1 MLIAGIDFETL
12 GLDPNVDEIT
22 EIGLVLYDT
31 DAKTPVRITGCL
43 VKTDKIVTEEIT
55 KLTGIT
61 NELLNKYGAP
71 RTAALKGL
79 LATVKDVDYFLAHNG
94 NNFDR
99 PFLEAWC
106 KREGLPMPTQK
117 FIDSRVDLPAE
128 AYEKGANL
136 FVMAAAHGF
145 LFDGHR
151 AVNDVLATFKI
162 LSQYDINVVIN
173 RALTPNVR
181 ARAVV
186 SYDDRLLAKN
196 SGFQWSPERKRWEIS
211 VKANEL
217 EALKARVSFP
227 VVQIE
232 EVA

>member
-12 GLDPNVDEIT
+12 GLDPNVDDIT

-31 DAKTPVRITGCL
+31 EEKSPVQITGYL
-43 VKTDKIVTEEIT
+43 VATDKIVTEEIT
-55 KLTGIT
+55 RLTGIT
-61 NELLNKYGAP
+61 NALLTKYGKP
-71 RTAALKGL
+71 RTATLRGL
-79 LATVKDVDYFLAHNG
+79 LAAVKNVTYFLAHNG

-106 KREGLPMPTQK
+106 KRENLPMPTQPW
-117 FIDSRVDLPAE
+117 IDSRVDLPAE

-162 LSQYDINVVIN
+162 MSKYDIDVVIQ

-186 SYDDRLLAKN
+186 SYEDRQLAKGA
-196 SGFQWSPERKRWEIS
+196 GFQWAPERKRWEIS

-217 EALKARVSFP
+217 DALKARVTFP

>member
-12 GLDPNVDEIT
+12 GLNPEVDEIT
-22 EIGLVLYDT
+22 ELGLVLFETDT
-31 DAKTPVRITGCL
+31 KQPVQITGYL
-43 VKTDKIVTEEIT
+43 VATDKVVTEEIT
-55 KLTGIT
+55 RLTGIT
-61 NELLNKYGAP
+61 NALLNAYGKP
-71 RTAALKGL
+71 RTATLKGL
-79 LATVKDVDYFLAHNG
+79 LAAVKNVDYFLAHNG
-94 NNFDR
+94 SNFDK

-106 KREGLPMPTQK
+106 KREGLPMPTQPW
-117 FIDSRVDLPAE
+117 IDSRVDLPAE

-136 FVMAAAHGF
+136 FVMAAHAGF

-162 LSQYDINVVIN
+162 LSQYDIDVVIQ

-181 ARAVV
+181 ARAVI
-186 SYDDRLLAKN
+186 SYDDRLLAKGA
-196 SGFQWSPERKRWEIS
+196 GFQWCPERKRWEIS

-217 EALKARVSFP
+217 DALKSRVTFP

-232 EVA
+232 EAA

>member
-22 EIGLVLYDT
+22 EIGLVLYCT
-31 DAKTPVRITGCL
+31 EAKTPVQITGYL
-43 VKTDKIVTEEIT
+43 IATDKIVTEEIT
-55 KLTGIT
+55 RITGIT
-61 NELLNKYGAP
+61 NALLNAYGKP
-71 RTAALKGL
+71 RAATLKGL
-79 LATVKDVDYFLAHNG
+79 LATVKNVDYFLAHNG
-94 NNFDR
+94 NNFDK
-99 PFLEAWC
+99 PFLESWC
-106 KREGLPMPTQK
+106 KREGLPMPTQPW
-117 FIDSRVDLPAE
+117 IDSLVDLPAE
-128 AYEKGANL
+128 SYKRGANL
-136 FVMAAAHGF
+136 FVMAAHAGF

-162 LSQYDINVVIN
+162 LSKYDIDVVIQ

-186 SYDDRLLAKN
+186 SYDDRQLAK
-196 SGFQWSPERKRWEIS
+196 SAGFQWAPERKRWEIS

-217 EALKARVSFP
+217 DALKTRVTFP

-232 EVA
+232 ETA

>member
-12 GLDPNVDEIT
+12 GLDPNVDDIT

-31 DAKTPVRITGCL
+31 DAKAPVRITGCL
-43 VKTDKIVTEEIT
+43 VKTDKIVTDEIT

-61 NELLNKYGAP
+61 NDLLNKYGTQ
-71 RTAALKGL
+71 RSAALKGL

-106 KREGLPMPTQK
+106 KREGQPMPTQP
-117 FIDSRVDLPAE
+117 FIDSRVDLPAD

-136 FVMAAAHGF
+136 FVMAAHAGF

-162 LSQYDINVVIN
+162 LSKYDIDTVIK
-173 RALTPNVR
+173 RALTPNVLVR
-181 ARAVV
+181 AIVAFA
-186 SYDDRLLAKN
+186 DKNLAKER
-196 SGFQWSPERKRWEIS
+196 GYQWRPEKKLW
-211 VKANEL
+211 VKP
-217 EALKARVSFP
+217 LKADEVEAERLAAPFS
-227 VVQIE
+227 IALME
-232 EVA
+232 ESC